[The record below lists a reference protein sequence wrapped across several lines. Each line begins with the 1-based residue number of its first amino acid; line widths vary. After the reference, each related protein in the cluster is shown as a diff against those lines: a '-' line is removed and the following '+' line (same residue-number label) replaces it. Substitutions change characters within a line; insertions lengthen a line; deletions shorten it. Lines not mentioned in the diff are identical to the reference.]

1 MQIDLSLFMSDRQF
15 GYFGHWKHLLSLLHY
30 REFWGRR
37 QGGKGGGADGG
48 GVGNRKKDNR
58 VHCRRSDWLHDGKMG
73 IQKNM
78 ESKEA
83 FSCEGDFYQIPA
95 MGDCA
100 ASYIPV
106 SGCG

>member
-1 MQIDLSLFMSDRQF
+1 M
-15 GYFGHWKHLLSLLHY
+15 
-30 REFWGRR
+30 
-37 QGGKGGGADGG
+37 KGGGADGG
-48 GVGNRKKDNR
+48 CGVGNRKKDNR

-78 ESKEA
+78 ESKET

>member
-1 MQIDLSLFMSDRQF
+1 MPEESRFKIFSSGRVFFNSGLKRESRQAAALRGE
-15 GYFGHWKHLLSLLHY
+15 GYH
-30 REFWGRR
+30 EGRR
-37 QGGKGGGADGG
+37 CDGG

-73 IQKNM
+73 MQKNM
-78 ESKEA
+78 ESKET